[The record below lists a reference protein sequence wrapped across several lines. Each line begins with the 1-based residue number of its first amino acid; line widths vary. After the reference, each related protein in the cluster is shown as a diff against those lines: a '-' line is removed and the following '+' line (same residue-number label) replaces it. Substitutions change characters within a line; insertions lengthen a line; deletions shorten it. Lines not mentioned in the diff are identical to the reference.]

1 LVIGV
6 KVQNKNHKIIKD
18 IIKWIKNVDMEFIL
32 GKMDGAIREIF
43 KMIIEMDME
52 NYILMKEN

>member
-1 LVIGV
+1 
-6 KVQNKNHKIIKD
+6 
-18 IIKWIKNVDMEFIL
+18 MEYTL

-52 NYILMKEN
+52 NYILMKENQFHKVIGKMDNRLMDKILI